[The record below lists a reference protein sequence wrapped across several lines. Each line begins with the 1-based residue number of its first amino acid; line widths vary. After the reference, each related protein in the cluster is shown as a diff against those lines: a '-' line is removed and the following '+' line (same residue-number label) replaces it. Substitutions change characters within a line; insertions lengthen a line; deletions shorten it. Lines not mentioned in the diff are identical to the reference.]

1 MSFDKIYADL
11 VLAILEKGI
20 LQNPDE
26 VRAHYEDGEPAPAYA
41 LKVEGYKHNGRFNY
55 EVTI

>member
-11 VLAILEKGI
+11 VLVIKEKCI

-26 VRAHYEDGEPAPAYA
+26 VREHYEDGEPALAYA

-55 EVTI
+55 EVAI

>member
-11 VLAILEKGI
+11 VLAIKEKGI

-26 VRAHYEDGEPAPAYA
+26 VRAHYADGEPAPAYA
-41 LKVEGYKHNGRFNY
+41 IEGVNS
-55 EVTI
+55 